1 VAQARRRRPASIAQ
15 TSKFVRRVKKLTA
28 EEKAALARALRLF
41 SENANDSRLGTHKL
55 SKDSPMRGSW
65 AFGFGYDAR
74 VVFDWDGD
82 IAVLLNV
89 GTHAE
94 VYG

>member
-1 VAQARRRRPASIAQ
+1 MM
-15 TSKFVRRVKKLTA
+15 
-28 EEKAALARALRLF
+28 
-41 SENANDSRLGTHKL
+41 NAHDPLLGTHKL
-55 SKDSPMRGSW
+55 SSSSPMKGRW
-65 AFGFGYDAR
+65 AFGFGFDSR
-74 VVFDWDGD
+74 VVFEWDGD